1 MIESMIVLQGLPAT
15 ISSEIVWARGSGY
28 FQGDAR
34 SINVGTKK
42 FVADYLW
49 DGSFNSELKRCR
61 KLSETS

>member
-15 ISSEIVWARGSGY
+15 ISSEIVWGRGSGY
-28 FQGDAR
+28 FQGDAK
-34 SINVGTKK
+34 SINIRTKE

-61 KLSETS
+61 RLSETS

>member
-15 ISSEIVWARGSGY
+15 ISSENVWARGSGY
-28 FQGDAR
+28 FQGEAHT
-34 SINVGTKK
+34 INVGTKMV
-42 FVADYLW
+42 VANYLW